1 MNVAPSG
8 ASEYIGRIL
17 DEDNFMSSHTS
28 TADRFAYGR
37 KLINAGISGIRSGQQ
52 DLGPRSVSNCM
63 VAAVPDSFKLAAL
76 GACLGILPGLLVRRR
91 SRVSTAI
98 ALAAAGSALGFCAGF
113 TWKTRKLTS
122 SLAHSALREVRKVND
137 EHWLE
142 RHPIDY
148 A

>member
-1 MNVAPSG
+1 MN
-8 ASEYIGRIL
+8 R
-17 DEDNFMSSHTS
+17 NTS
-28 TADRFAYGR
+28 TAGRFTYGR
-37 KLINAGISGIRSGQQ
+37 KLISAGISGIRNGHQ

-76 GACLGILPGLLVRRR
+76 GACLGILPGLMVRRR

-98 ALAAAGSALGFCAGF
+98 ALAAAGSAIGFCAGL
-113 TWKTRKLTS
+113 TWKTRKVTS
-122 SLAHSALREVRKVND
+122 RLAHSALREVRKVND
-137 EHWLE
+137 EHWLQ

>member
-1 MNVAPSG
+1 MKSG
-8 ASEYIGRIL
+8 
-17 DEDNFMSSHTS
+17 TS
-28 TADRFAYGR
+28 RANRFAYGR
-37 KLINAGISGIRSGQQ
+37 RLINAGISGIRSGQQ
-52 DLGPRSVSNCM
+52 DLGPQSIPNCM
-63 VAAVPDSFKLAAL
+63 VAAVPDSFKLAAI
-76 GACLGILPGLLVRRR
+76 GACLGFLPGLLARRR
-91 SRVSTAI
+91 SRISTAV

-113 TWKTRKLTS
+113 TWKTRKVTS